1 MKEVKAQ
8 FTEADVAEAT
18 EGLGATKLKPRK
30 AKRTAMRVKNS
41 KGFARGTSG
50 FATGYPRKTFI

>member
-1 MKEVKAQ
+1 MRESKAL
-8 FTEADVAEAT
+8 FSAADVAAAT
-18 EGLGATKLKPRK
+18 EGMGATQLKPRK

-50 FATGYPRKTFI
+50 FANGYPRKVFA